1 MSTFL
6 DAYDTVLAR
15 WPDASTRDVRTPY
28 GTTRVTSVGATDAP
42 PLVLLPG
49 GGATSMVWQRTA
61 PALAR
66 THRVHAVDLVGEPGR
81 SVPGDRPVRTAGDA
95 CGWLDALLDGLD
107 VTGTALAGHSYG
119 GGIAL
124 RYALHAG
131 DRVHTLALVDPTG
144 CFAGYRPAYLAHALP
159 LLLRPTPARV
169 AALHDWETRGAA
181 VDPDWRRLRDLA
193 VTEPTARPVRI
204 RRPTADELRGLA
216 ARTLVVLA
224 ADSRVHDSRAV
235 ADTVA
240 RLLPAARVTV
250 LPGATHHSLPQVP
263 AEPLVAALADF
274 LTTPDPA

>member
-6 DAYDTVLAR
+6 DAYDAVLAR
-15 WPDASTRDVRTPY
+15 WPAADTRDVPTPF
-28 GTTRVTSVGATDAP
+28 GTTRVTSVGAADAP

-49 GGATSMVWQRTA
+49 GGATAMVWLRTA

-81 SVPGDRPVRTAGDA
+81 SVPAGRRVRTAGDLCA
-95 CGWLDALLDGLD
+95 WLDALLDGLG
-107 VTGTALAGHSYG
+107 VTATALGGHSYG
-119 GGIAL
+119 GWIAL

-131 DRVHTLALVDPTG
+131 GRIPTLALIDPSV
-144 CFAGYRPAYLAHALP
+144 CFAGYRPAYLARALP

-181 VDPDWRRLRDLA
+181 VDPGWRRLRDLTA
-193 VTEPTARPVRI
+193 SVPAARPVRV
-204 RRPTADELRGLA
+204 RRPTPDELRRLT

-235 ADTVA
+235 AGSVA
-240 RLLPAARVTV
+240 RLLPAARITI
-250 LPGATHHSLPQVP
+250 LPGASHHSLPQVP
-263 AEPLVAALADF
+263 AEPLVAALTDF
-274 LTTPDPA
+274 LAEPARG